1 MNILITGA
9 SRGLGKAMAEAFA
22 AVGAPVFWLTSRQE
36 PALSATVKSLQSQ
49 YPNATFYGLPADL
62 STQAGCQ
69 ALANWVLGFG
79 LAIDVLI
86 NNAGSFEPGSVHNE
100 PEGQLTNM
108 LNTNLMSAYHL
119 TRALLP
125 GMMAQKTGH
134 IFNICSIASQQAYAN
149 GGSYSISKFALL
161 GFGKNLRE
169 ELKPFNIKVT
179 NVLPGAAYTDSWAAS
194 GIDENRLMAAA
205 DVANMVVAAAK
216 LSPRACVE
224 ELVLRPQLGDL

>member
-22 AVGAPVFWLTSRQE
+22 AVGAPVFWLTSRQK

>member
-1 MNILITGA
+1 
-9 SRGLGKAMAEAFA
+9 
-22 AVGAPVFWLTSRQE
+22 
-36 PALSATVKSLQSQ
+36 
-49 YPNATFYGLPADL
+49 
-62 STQAGCQ
+62 
-69 ALANWVLGFG
+69 
-79 LAIDVLI
+79 
-86 NNAGSFEPGSVHNE
+86 
-100 PEGQLTNM
+100 
-108 LNTNLMSAYHL
+108 
-119 TRALLP
+119 
-125 GMMAQKTGH
+125 MAQKTGH

-169 ELKPFNIKVT
+169 ELKPYNIKVT

>member
-1 MNILITGA
+1 MNIVITGA
-9 SRGLGKAMAEAFA
+9 SRGLGKAIAEAFA
-22 AVGAPVFWLTSRQE
+22 QQGPHFFWLTGRRTDTLTATEQALQQAF
-36 PALSATVKSLQSQ
+36 PAAQFCSFA
-49 YPNATFYGLPADL
+49 ADL
-62 STQAGCQ
+62 GTTAGCQ
-69 ALANWVLGFG
+69 SLANWVLSYQRP
-79 LAIDVLI
+79 IDVLI
-86 NNAGSFEPGSVHNE
+86 NNAGSFEPGSVHSE
-100 PEGQLTNM
+100 PEGQLETM

-125 GMMAQKTGH
+125 PMVARQQGH
-134 IFNICSIASQQAYAN
+134 IFNMCSIASQQAYAN

-169 ELKPFNIKVT
+169 ELKPHQIKVT

-205 DVANMVVAAAK
+205 DVAQMVVAAAQ